1 MDSISTLTA
10 ALEALNGER
19 ERSKSLE
26 ADLRAAQA
34 LLEEQS
40 TQFDSELKAARALLQ
55 EQSATLEAA
64 KAAAQQIENVNELRV
79 NEVLASVGVAPVDV
93 QPEGNQERVKSREDL
108 WAEYHALDLP
118 SRNAFFQ
125 KHKAQLSTL

>member
-19 ERSKSLE
+19 ERVKLLE
-26 ADLRAAQA
+26 ADLKAAQA

-40 TQFDSELKAARALLQ
+40 
-55 EQSATLEAA
+55 ATLEAA
-64 KAAAQQIENVNELRV
+64 KSAAAQIENVNELRV

-93 QPEGNQERVKSREDL
+93 QPEANDRVKSREDL
-108 WAEYHALDLP
+108 WAEYHSLDLP
-118 SRNAFFQ
+118 SRNAFFK
-125 KHKAQLSTL
+125 KHKSQLSTL